1 MFRYGFEVGDTV
13 QFKSWDEL
21 RSKYR
26 EAGDGLRAPLFFNN
40 AMKYLCGQ
48 VVHIKTLEAL
58 QTYDEFTTEEDIEVS
73 KVDGRWYLSTDFI
86 KPYEPETHT
95 DVSEPEWSEVLGF

>member
-21 RSKYR
+21 RSEYG
-26 EAGDGLRAPLFFNN
+26 ESGDGLRAPLFFNR
-40 AMKYLCGQ
+40 AMKYLCGR
-48 VVHIKTLEAL
+48 VVHIKTLKAL
-58 QTYDEFTTEEDIEVS
+58 QTWDEFTTEEDIEVS
-73 KVDGRWYLSTDFI
+73 EAGRKWYLSTDFI
-86 KPYEPETHT
+86 KPYGPEIHT